1 MRTNQPLWEKIV
13 EEVKADEKGGKKGEW
28 SARKAQMAVRIY
40 KERGGGYT
48 TKKSDDNSLA
58 KWSKQQWDY
67 VTPSDAKKP
76 RDKRGR
82 YLPASVREKLT
93 KSEKAETNRKKREA
107 TKKGQQY
114 ASYSKRVAKL
124 VREG

>member
-1 MRTNQPLWEKIV
+1 MRNNQPLWEKIV
-13 EEVKADEKGGKKGEW
+13 EEVRADEKGGKKGEW

-48 TKKSDDNSLA
+48 TKKSENSLE
-58 KWSKQQWDY
+58 KWTKQDWDY
-67 VTPSDAKKP
+67 VNPSDAKKP
-76 RDKRGR
+76 RDQRGR

-107 TKKGQQY
+107 TKKGKQY
-114 ASYSKRVAKL
+114 ASYSRAVARMVRVA
-124 VREG
+124 